1 MRLPSLVVLRTQS
14 DDRLVALARTGN
26 EQAFE
31 AIVERYRR
39 PLLRHAERLL
49 AETGAEDAVQQAFL
63 SAWTA
68 LQRGDDVRELN
79 AWLHRIVHNVALN
92 ALRGARRGE
101 HAELHENV
109 AAGVGPEEEI
119 ERRMA
124 MRRTLADVA
133 ALPERQREALLRVAV
148 QGRSQ
153 AEVARTLGLSHGA
166 VGQLVMRGRRAL
178 RGAAT
183 ALTPQWLVNWLATL
197 GTEGQHATATLGKVA
212 AVVAVAGAATTGPA
226 LVEHRDDHPRP
237 IAEARAADDRSA
249 PRRAELPG
257 GARVEPEE
265 GLDRSGSGSGTSGSG
280 SSGTGSGGSGPR
292 DDGTSGSD
300 TSGTG
305 TSGSGTSGSGTSG
318 SDTSGSG
325 TSGSG
330 TSGSGTSGS
339 GTSGSGTS
347 GSGTSGS
354 GTSGSGTSGSG
365 TSGSGTSGSGTSGSG
380 TSGSGTSGSG
390 TSGSG
395 TSDSGTS
402 GSGTSGSGTS
412 DSGTSG
418 SGTSGSG
425 TSGTLTSGSGTS
437 GSGVSGSG
445 TGDTSGTSGG
455 SD

>member
-1 MRLPSLVVLRTQS
+1 MTPGRAEHDAANPPVDPCVARLDVRLASPAVLRTQS
-14 DDRLVALARTGN
+14 DDRLVALARAGD
-26 EQAFE
+26 EHAFE

-39 PLLRHAERLL
+39 PLQRHAERLL

-79 AWLHRIVHNVALN
+79 AWLHRILHNVALN
-92 ALRGARRGE
+92 ALRGAKRGA
-101 HAELHENV
+101 HAELHENL
-109 AAGVGPEEEI
+109 AAGVAPEEEL

-124 MRRTLADVA
+124 MRRTLADMA

-178 RGAAT
+178 RAAAT
-183 ALTPQWLVNWLATL
+183 ALTPQWLVNWLTTL
-197 GTEGQHATATLGKVA
+197 GAEGPHATSATLGKVA

-226 LVEHRDDHPRP
+226 LIEHPDDRPRP
-237 IAEARAADDRSA
+237 VAEARAADDRGA
-249 PRRAELPG
+249 PKRAELPG
-257 GARVEPEE
+257 GGARIEPEE
-265 GLDRSGSGSGTSGSG
+265 GLERSGSGSGSSGSSGSG
-280 SSGTGSGGSGPR
+280 SSGGGSSGP
-292 DDGTSGSD
+292 GTSGGDSD
-300 TSGTG
+300 TSGSGTSDSD

-318 SDTSGSG
+318 SDTSGSGSSGSGTSGSDTSGSGSSGSG

-365 TSGSGTSGSGTSGSG
+365 TSGSGTTDSGTTDSGTSGTSTSGTSTSGTSGTSGSG
-380 TSGSGTSGSG
+380 DS
-390 TSGSG
+390 
-395 TSDSGTS
+395 SD
-402 GSGTSGSGTS
+402 
-412 DSGTSG
+412 
-418 SGTSGSG
+418 
-425 TSGTLTSGSGTS
+425 
-437 GSGVSGSG
+437 
-445 TGDTSGTSGG
+445 
-455 SD
+455 

>member
-1 MRLPSLVVLRTQS
+1 VRFPSIAVLRTQS
-14 DDRLVALARTGN
+14 DDRLVALARAGN

-49 AETGAEDAVQQAFL
+49 ADIGAEDAVQQAFL

-79 AWLHRIVHNVALN
+79 AWLHRILHNVALN
-92 ALRGARRGE
+92 ALRGAKRGD

-109 AAGVGPEEEI
+109 AAGVAPEDEL

-166 VGQLVMRGRRAL
+166 VGQLVMRGRRTL
-178 RGAAT
+178 RAAAT
-183 ALTPQWLVNWLATL
+183 ALTPQWLVNWVATL
-197 GTEGQHATATLGKVA
+197 GTEGQQATSATLGKVA
-212 AVVAVAGAATTGPA
+212 AVVAVAGAATTGPV
-226 LVEHRDDHPRP
+226 LIEHRDDHPRP
-237 IAEARAADDRSA
+237 VAEARAADDRSA
-249 PRRAELPG
+249 PKRTELPG
-257 GARVEPEE
+257 GGARIEPEE
-265 GLDRSGSGSGTSGSG
+265 GLERSGSGSAGSGSGGSRSSGSG
-280 SSGTGSGGSGPR
+280 SSGT
-292 DDGTSGSD
+292 SD
-300 TSGTG
+300 
-305 TSGSGTSGSGTSG
+305 SGTSGSGTSG
-318 SDTSGSG
+318 TSDSG
-325 TSGSG
+325 TSDSG
-330 TSGSGTSGS
+330 TSDSGTSD
-339 GTSGSGTS
+339 SGTS

-402 GSGTSGSGTS
+402 DSGTSVSGTSGTLTG

-425 TSGTLTSGSGTS
+425 TSDTSGTS
-437 GSGVSGSG
+437 GSGDGSG
-445 TGDTSGTSGG
+445 
-455 SD
+455 